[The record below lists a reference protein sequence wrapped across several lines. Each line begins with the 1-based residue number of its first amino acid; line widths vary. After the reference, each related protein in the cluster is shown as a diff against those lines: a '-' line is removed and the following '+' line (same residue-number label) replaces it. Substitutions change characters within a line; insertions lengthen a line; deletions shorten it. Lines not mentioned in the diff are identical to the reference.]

1 MNENILLLTWTAGNC
16 RCVILDKNK
25 YDNKL
30 LYEIGVCFSL
40 SLRGVSIEFYF
51 VGIQIPHRVMSTN
64 YISIFSTRDMDNG
77 HWISPVD

>member
-40 SLRGVSIEFYF
+40 SLRGVSIEFYI
-51 VGIQIPHRVMSTN
+51 VGII
-64 YISIFSTRDMDNG
+64 
-77 HWISPVD
+77 